1 MTEKRVFNFSAGPS
15 TLPESVLEK
24 AAKQMLNYENSGMSV
39 MEMSH
44 RSSSYLDIF
53 QKTKDLLRKVMN
65 VPDDYKIVF
74 IQGGATQQFSM
85 VPLNLLKNGKADYII
100 TGAFS
105 KKAANEAKKYGE
117 INIAYDGSVNNFK
130 HIPTQ
135 DELKLDPEASYVHLC
150 ANNTIYGTEW
160 KYVPETNG
168 VPIIAD
174 MSSNILSKPI
184 DVSKYGMIYAGL
196 CANNTIYGT
205 EWKYVPET
213 NGVPIIAD
221 MSSNILS
228 KPIDVSK
235 YGMIYAG
242 AQKNMGIAGLGV
254 AIIKEE
260 LLQKVSAKTPV
271 LLDYQLMIDNDSMY
285 NTPPAYAIY
294 VLGLV
299 LEWIDNLGGLEV
311 MEQRN
316 IEKAKLLYDYLDSSD
331 FYICHSDKDN
341 RSLMN
346 VTFTTPNKDLDAKF
360 VKESIEAKMTNL
372 KGHRSVG
379 GIRASIYNA
388 MPIEGVEK
396 LIAFMKDFE
405 IANK

>member
-1 MTEKRVFNFSAGPS
+1 M
-15 TLPESVLEK
+15 LPEPVLEN

-44 RSSSYLDIF
+44 RSSSYLKIF
-53 QKTKDLLRKVMN
+53 DNTKALLKKVMN
-65 VPDDYKIVF
+65 IPEGYQIVF

-85 VPLNLLKNGKADYII
+85 VPINLLKNGKADYIV

-105 KKAANEAKKYGE
+105 KKAMQEAKKYGD
-117 INIAYDGSVNNFK
+117 IHVAYDGSENGYK
-130 HIPTQ
+130 HNPTQ
-135 DELKLDPEASYVHLC
+135 EELDLTGDASYVHLC
-150 ANNTIYGTEW
+150 TNNTIFGTEW
-160 KYVPETNG
+160 KYVPDTKG

-184 DVSKYGMIYAGL
+184 DVSKF
-196 CANNTIYGT
+196 
-205 EWKYVPET
+205 
-213 NGVPIIAD
+213 
-221 MSSNILS
+221 
-228 KPIDVSK
+228 
-235 YGMIYAG
+235 GMIYAG

-260 LLQKVSAKTPV
+260 LLQKVAPQTPV
-271 LLDYQLMIDNDSMY
+271 LMDYQLMIENDSMY

-299 LEWIDNLGGLEV
+299 LEWIDNKGGLEV
-311 MEQRN
+311 MEKCN
-316 IEKAKLLYDYLDSSD
+316 IEKANVLYDYLDTSD
-331 FYICHSDKDN
+331 FYKPHANADN

-346 VTFTTPNKDLDAKF
+346 VTFTTPNKDLDEKF
-360 VKESIEAKMTNL
+360 VKESIAAGMTNL

-388 MPIEGVEK
+388 MPLEGVK
-396 LIAFMKDFE
+396 TLVTFMKKFE
-405 IANK
+405 EENA

>member
-15 TLPESVLEK
+15 TLPVPVLEK

-53 QKTKDLLRKVMN
+53 EKTKNLLKKVMN

-100 TGAFS
+100 TGSFS
-105 KKAANEAKKYGE
+105 KKAAAEAKKYGE
-117 INIAYDGSVNNFK
+117 INIAYDGSENNYK

-135 DELKLDPEASYVHLC
+135 EELKLDPQASYVHLC

-160 KYVPETNG
+160 KYVP
-168 VPIIAD
+168 D
-174 MSSNILSKPI
+174 
-184 DVSKYGMIYAGL
+184 
-196 CANNTIYGT
+196 
-205 EWKYVPET
+205 T

-260 LLQKVSAKTPV
+260 LLRKVPDSTPV

-294 VLGLV
+294 ILGLV

-311 MEQRN
+311 
-316 IEKAKLLYDYLDSSD
+316 IEKMNIKKAELLYDYLDSSD

-360 VKESIEAKMTNL
+360 VKESIAAGMTNL

-396 LIAFMKDFE
+396 LIEFMKEFE
-405 IANK
+405 SNNR

>member
-1 MTEKRVFNFSAGPS
+1 MTEKRVYNFSAGPS
-15 TLPESVLEK
+15 MLPVPVLEK
-24 AAKQMLNYENSGMSV
+24 AAKQMLNYEGSGMSV

-53 QKTKDLLRKVMN
+53 EKTKGLLKKVMN
-65 VPDDYKIVF
+65 VPENYKIVF

-85 VPLNLLKNGKADYII
+85 VPLNLLKNGKADYAI

-105 KKAANEAKKYGE
+105 KKAAAEEKKYGD
-117 INIAYDGSVNNFK
+117 IHIVYDGSSNDFK

-135 DELKLDPEASYVHLC
+135 DELDLSKDASYLHIC

-174 MSSNILSKPI
+174 MSSNILSKP
-184 DVSKYGMIYAGL
+184 V
-196 CANNTIYGT
+196 
-205 EWKYVPET
+205 
-213 NGVPIIAD
+213 
-221 MSSNILS
+221 
-228 KPIDVSK
+228 DVSK

-254 AIIKEE
+254 AIIRED
-260 LLQKVSAKTPV
+260 LLQDVAKTTPV
-271 LLDYQLMIDNDSMY
+271 LLDYKLMIKNDSMY

-299 LEWIDNLGGLEV
+299 LEWIDSLGGLEV
-311 MEQRN
+311 MKERN
-316 IEKAKLLYDYLDSSD
+316 EKKAKLVYDYLDQST
-331 FYICHSDKDN
+331 FYKAHSDKEN

-360 VKESIEAKMTNL
+360 VKESIEAGMTNL

-388 MPIEGVEK
+388 MPYEGVEK
-396 LIAFMKDFE
+396 LVAFMKEFE
-405 IANK
+405 ENNR

>member
-15 TLPESVLEK
+15 MLPVPVLEK

-53 QKTKDLLRKVMN
+53 NKTKDLLKKVMN
-65 VPDDYKIVF
+65 IPDGYEIVF

-100 TGAFS
+100 TGSFS
-105 KKAANEAKKYGE
+105 KKAATEAKKYGE
-117 INIAYDGSVNNFK
+117 INIAYDGSDNDFK

-135 DELKLDPEASYVHLC
+135 DELKLDPQASYVH
-150 ANNTIYGTEW
+150 
-160 KYVPETNG
+160 
-168 VPIIAD
+168 
-174 MSSNILSKPI
+174 
-184 DVSKYGMIYAGL
+184 L

-254 AIIKEE
+254 AIIKKD
-260 LLQKVSAKTPV
+260 LLQKVSATTPV
-271 LLDYQLMIDNDSMY
+271 LLDYTLMIENDSMY

-299 LEWIDNLGGLEV
+299 LEWIDEMGGLEV
-311 MEQRN
+311 MEKRN

-331 FYICHSDKDN
+331 FYKAHSDKDN

-346 VTFTTPNKDLDAKF
+346 VTFTTPSKELDAKF
-360 VKESIEAKMTNL
+360 VKESIEAGMTNL

-388 MPIEGVEK
+388 MPLEGVEK
-396 LIAFMKDFE
+396 LVAFMKKFE
-405 IANK
+405 AANK

>member
-15 TLPESVLEK
+15 MLPVPVLEK

-53 QKTKDLLRKVMN
+53 NKTKDLLKKVMN
-65 VPDDYKIVF
+65 IPDGYEIVF

-100 TGAFS
+100 TGSFS
-105 KKAANEAKKYGE
+105 KKAATEAKKYGE
-117 INIAYDGSVNNFK
+117 INIAYDGSDNDFK

-135 DELKLDPEASYVHLC
+135 DELKLNPEASYVH
-150 ANNTIYGTEW
+150 
-160 KYVPETNG
+160 
-168 VPIIAD
+168 
-174 MSSNILSKPI
+174 
-184 DVSKYGMIYAGL
+184 L

-254 AIIKEE
+254 AIIKKD
-260 LLQKVSAKTPV
+260 LLQKVSATTPV
-271 LLDYQLMIDNDSMY
+271 LLDYTLMIENDSMY

-299 LEWIDNLGGLEV
+299 LEWIDEMGGLEV
-311 MEQRN
+311 MEKRN

-331 FYICHSDKDN
+331 FYKAHSDKNN

-346 VTFTTPNKDLDAKF
+346 VTFTTPSKELDAKF
-360 VKESIEAKMTNL
+360 VKESIEAGMTNL

-388 MPIEGVEK
+388 MPLEGVEK
-396 LIAFMKDFE
+396 LVAFMKEFE
-405 IANK
+405 AANK

>member
-15 TLPESVLEK
+15 MLPVPVLEK

-53 QKTKDLLRKVMN
+53 NKTKDLLKKVMN
-65 VPDDYKIVF
+65 IPDGYEIVF

-100 TGAFS
+100 TGSFS
-105 KKAANEAKKYGE
+105 KKAATEAKKYGE
-117 INIAYDGSVNNFK
+117 INIAYDGSDNDFK

-174 MSSNILSKPI
+174 MSSNILSKP
-184 DVSKYGMIYAGL
+184 V
-196 CANNTIYGT
+196 
-205 EWKYVPET
+205 
-213 NGVPIIAD
+213 
-221 MSSNILS
+221 
-228 KPIDVSK
+228 DVSK

-254 AIIKEE
+254 AIIKKD
-260 LLQKVSAKTPV
+260 LLQKVSATTPV
-271 LLDYQLMIDNDSMY
+271 LLDYTLMIENDSMY

-299 LEWIDNLGGLEV
+299 LEWIDEMGGLEV
-311 MEQRN
+311 MEKRN

-331 FYICHSDKDN
+331 FYKAHSDKDN

-346 VTFTTPNKDLDAKF
+346 VTFTTPSKELDAKF
-360 VKESIEAKMTNL
+360 VKESIEAGMTNL

-388 MPIEGVEK
+388 MPLEGVEK
-396 LIAFMKDFE
+396 LVAFMKEFE
-405 IANK
+405 AANK

>member
-15 TLPESVLEK
+15 MLPVPVLEK

-53 QKTKDLLRKVMN
+53 EKTKGLLKKEMN
-65 VPDDYKIVF
+65 IPDDYKIVF

-105 KKAANEAKKYGE
+105 KKAAAEAKKFGE
-117 INIAYDGSVNNFK
+117 INIAYDGSANNFK

-135 DELKLDPEASYVHLC
+135 DELNLDPEASYVHLC

-168 VPIIAD
+168 VPVIVD
-174 MSSNILSKPI
+174 MSSNILSKP
-184 DVSKYGMIYAGL
+184 V
-196 CANNTIYGT
+196 
-205 EWKYVPET
+205 
-213 NGVPIIAD
+213 
-221 MSSNILS
+221 
-228 KPIDVSK
+228 DVSK

-254 AIIKEE
+254 AIIKED
-260 LLQKVSAKTPV
+260 LLQKVAPTTPV
-271 LLDYQLMIDNDSMY
+271 LLDYKLMIDNDSMY

-311 MEQRN
+311 MEERN
-316 IEKAKLLYDYLDSSD
+316 IKKANLLYDYLDRSD
-331 FYICHSDKDN
+331 FYICHSNKDN

-346 VTFTTPNKDLDAKF
+346 VTFTTPDKDLDAKF
-360 VKESIEAKMTNL
+360 VKEAKEAGIENI
-372 KGHRSVG
+372 KGHRTVG
-379 GIRASIYNA
+379 GMRASIYNA
-388 MPIEGVEK
+388 MPIEGVKYLVE
-396 LIAFMKDFE
+396 FMKKFE
-405 IANK
+405 LEN